1 MLDKSLEIPEPP
13 RPKTLLTGISG
24 VSPGYVAR
32 VADNL
37 RKLGIA
43 VEVEVTGKK
52 LPTAIEFAVKHG
64 MKFIVIVGEKEEKGE
79 KISIRNLETR
89 TQVEVG
95 LKDVKKIMEV
105 FERA

>member
-1 MLDKSLEIPEPP
+1 
-13 RPKTLLTGISG
+13 
-24 VSPGYVAR
+24 VAR

-79 KISIRNLETR
+79 KISIRNLGTR
-89 TQVEVG
+89 TQVEVD